1 MNLMGV
7 SIFVLYLIINKNDL
21 KKNDK
26 IIEKKFVS
34 HTSKLDLTNPNLSL
48 SIEKHELPELKIKPK
63 PIKIIKPI
71 ELISEKRD
79 EVKKTNF
86 SIVPIKVDN
95 NVIALKKGNFEFNK
109 LKSYSSLE
117 KNKIEVKSKHSV
129 KLDPIKTKKTM
140 IPDNKTELTQ
150 NLDEQNDL
158 IEDGKAILKEISQYH
173 VEFLWPVDI
182 RVHDKI
188 YKILNECLFTQ
199 TVLMNSKNE
208 IYGINGLIHRDNFV
222 SEFSSIIRMP
232 NNVYSNVENEI
243 IKKIRIKYLDKE
255 MGRHLRIFNKNI
267 DAYIMGYY
275 LDLAKK
281 NGIKLKKIKGSYKV
295 INDKLY
301 LENLVI
307 NDKQISDKILLSSI
321 KERCYV

>member
-1 MNLMGV
+1 MGV
-7 SIFVLYLIINKNDL
+7 SIFVLYVIINKNDL

-26 IIEKKFVS
+26 FIEKNFVS
-34 HTSKLDLTNPNLSL
+34 YTSKVDLTNPNLSL
-48 SIEKHELPELKIKPK
+48 SIEKHELPELKIKPE
-63 PIKIIKPI
+63 PIKFIKPLESI
-71 ELISEKRD
+71 PEKRD

-95 NVIALKKGNFEFNK
+95 NTIALKKENFELNK
-109 LKSYSSLE
+109 LKSYSSSE
-117 KNKIEVKSKHSV
+117 KNKFKVQLKHNV

-140 IPDNKTELTQ
+140 IPDNKTELVQ
-150 NLDEQNDL
+150 NIDEQNDF
-158 IEDGKAILKEISQYH
+158 IEDGKALLKKIGDYS
-173 VEFLWPVDI
+173 VEFLWPIDT

-188 YKILNECLFTQ
+188 YKILNQCLFSQ
-199 TVLMNSKNE
+199 TVLMNSRGE

-232 NNVYSNVENEI
+232 NNVYSSVENEI

-255 MGRHLRIFNKNI
+255 TGRHLRIFNKNV

-275 LDLAKK
+275 SDLAKN

-295 INDKLY
+295 INNKLY

-307 NDKQISDKILLSSI
+307 NDKQISDKILLNSI
-321 KERCYV
+321 NKRCYI